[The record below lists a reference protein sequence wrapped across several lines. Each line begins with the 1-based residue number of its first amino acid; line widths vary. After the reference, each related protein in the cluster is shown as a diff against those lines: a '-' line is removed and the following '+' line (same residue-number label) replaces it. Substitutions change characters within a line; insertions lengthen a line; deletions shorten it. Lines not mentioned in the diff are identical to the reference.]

1 LKRREHVA
9 TFATRLKE
17 LRGKS
22 GLSQPQL
29 AQEIGVTKQTI
40 SLWERGPRRPDFPT
54 MESLADY
61 FNVQLSYLIGES
73 DDSSSPS
80 EPDYAGAAKEF
91 TEEDD
96 RELEHMTSLLAQLSY
111 DSRRIVAATLAE
123 AYRLDREKGNL
134 QPADA
139 HEISVRTKW
148 LDDDNEKSDA

>member
-1 LKRREHVA
+1 MA

-111 DSRRIVAATLAE
+111 D
-123 AYRLDREKGNL
+123 
-134 QPADA
+134 
-139 HEISVRTKW
+139 
-148 LDDDNEKSDA
+148 